1 MNLSSVTEK
10 NWIQKEF
17 NLEDLNFFKD
27 NFFLDEIIAKLLAIK
42 NIKREDAKLFL
53 DPTIKNSLLDPY
65 LLKDMDKAVERTVQ
79 SIRNNEKIGIFGDY
93 DVDGATSTAVLGHY
107 FKSLNIPIEIYIPDR
122 QQEGFGPNIDGFNKL
137 IKQGC
142 KIIFT
147 VDCGTLSYE
156 PIEFANKNNINVII
170 IDHHQ
175 SEITLPKAHSIVNPN
190 RFDDRSELNYLCAAG
205 VCFMF
210 LVALNKKLRNENWFE
225 KNSTNEPNLLNYLD
239 LVSLGTVCDV
249 VPLVNLN
256 RAFVNQGIKIMS
268 QKKNIGLKTLMDLC
282 EVPNDISPYHL
293 GYILGPRINAGGRVG
308 KSTHG
313 ANLLLSENSQEVYQI
328 ANDLNNYNKDRQ
340 LLEKDLLN
348 LILNSTQNINDDPVI
363 VLAGENWHEGV
374 IGIIAARIK
383 EKFNK
388 PAFIISINGN
398 IGKGSARSI
407 YGFDIGTAVISAV
420 QNNLLVRG
428 GGHKMAAGFTIDIN
442 KIEEFRSFLIRKF
455 KSINMQLEKKL
466 DLYFDSTI
474 APSAINYEFYQKIN
488 TLSPFG
494 SGNSEPKFVIENV
507 KLIKSNIVGEK
518 HIKSIFEGA
527 DGSIF
532 KSITF
537 NSVSNNLGAHLLAKS
552 SKNLNI
558 LGKLSLNQWKGQ
570 TNVEFIIDDISVI
583 K

>member
-42 NIKREDAKLFL
+42 KIKREDTKLFL

-65 LLKDMDKAVERTVQ
+65 LLKDMDKAVERTAQ
-79 SIRNNEKIGIFGDY
+79 SISNNEKIGIFGDY

-268 QKKNIGLKTLMDLC
+268 
-282 EVPNDISPYHL
+282 
-293 GYILGPRINAGGRVG
+293 
-308 KSTHG
+308 
-313 ANLLLSENSQEVYQI
+313 
-328 ANDLNNYNKDRQ
+328 
-340 LLEKDLLN
+340 
-348 LILNSTQNINDDPVI
+348 
-363 VLAGENWHEGV
+363 
-374 IGIIAARIK
+374 
-383 EKFNK
+383 
-388 PAFIISINGN
+388 
-398 IGKGSARSI
+398 
-407 YGFDIGTAVISAV
+407 
-420 QNNLLVRG
+420 
-428 GGHKMAAGFTIDIN
+428 
-442 KIEEFRSFLIRKF
+442 
-455 KSINMQLEKKL
+455 
-466 DLYFDSTI
+466 
-474 APSAINYEFYQKIN
+474 
-488 TLSPFG
+488 
-494 SGNSEPKFVIENV
+494 
-507 KLIKSNIVGEK
+507 
-518 HIKSIFEGA
+518 
-527 DGSIF
+527 
-532 KSITF
+532 
-537 NSVSNNLGAHLLAKS
+537 
-552 SKNLNI
+552 
-558 LGKLSLNQWKGQ
+558 
-570 TNVEFIIDDISVI
+570 
-583 K
+583 

>member
-53 DPTIKNSLLDPY
+53 NPTIKNSLLDPY
-65 LLKDMDKAVERTVQ
+65 LLKDMDKAVERTAQ
-79 SIRNNEKIGIFGDY
+79 SISNNEKIGIFGDY

-210 LVALNKKLRNENWFE
+210 LVALNKKLRSENWFE

-552 SKNLNI
+552 TKNLNI

>member
-65 LLKDMDKAVERTVQ
+65 LLKDMDKAVERTAQ
-79 SIRNNEKIGIFGDY
+79 SISNNEKIGIFGDY

-107 FKSLNIPIEIYIPDR
+107 FKFLNIPIEIYIPDR

>member
-65 LLKDMDKAVERTVQ
+65 LLKDMDKAVERTAQ
-79 SIRNNEKIGIFGDY
+79 SISNNEKIGIFGDY

-210 LVALNKKLRNENWFE
+210 LVALNKKLRSENWFE

-388 PAFIISINGN
+388 PAFIISINGS

-537 NSVSNNLGAHLLAKS
+537 NSVSNNLGAHLLTKS

>member
-65 LLKDMDKAVERTVQ
+65 LLKDMDKAVERTAQ
-79 SIRNNEKIGIFGDY
+79 SISNNEKIGIFGDY

-388 PAFIISINGN
+388 PAFIISINGS

>member
-65 LLKDMDKAVERTVQ
+65 LLKDMDKAVERTAQ
-79 SIRNNEKIGIFGDY
+79 SISNNEKIGIFGDY

-210 LVALNKKLRNENWFE
+210 LVALNKKLRSENWFE

-348 LILNSTQNINDDPVI
+348 LILNSTQNINHDPVI

-420 QNNLLVRG
+420 QNNILVRG

-455 KSINMQLEKKL
+455 KSINMNLEKKI

>member
-79 SIRNNEKIGIFGDY
+79 SISNNEKIGIFGDY

-175 SEITLPKAHSIVNPN
+175 SEIKLPKAHSIVNPN

-210 LVALNKKLRNENWFE
+210 LVALNKKLRSENWFE

-249 VPLVNLN
+249 VPLINLN

-420 QNNLLVRG
+420 QNNILVRG

-455 KSINMQLEKKL
+455 KSINMNLEKKI

>member
-65 LLKDMDKAVERTVQ
+65 LLKDMDKAVERTAQ
-79 SIRNNEKIGIFGDY
+79 SISNNEKIGIFGDY

-210 LVALNKKLRNENWFE
+210 LVALNKKLRSENWFE

-537 NSVSNNLGAHLLAKS
+537 NSVSNNLGAHLLTKS

>member
-1 MNLSSVTEK
+1 
-10 NWIQKEF
+10 
-17 NLEDLNFFKD
+17 
-27 NFFLDEIIAKLLAIK
+27 
-42 NIKREDAKLFL
+42 
-53 DPTIKNSLLDPY
+53 
-65 LLKDMDKAVERTVQ
+65 
-79 SIRNNEKIGIFGDY
+79 
-93 DVDGATSTAVLGHY
+93 
-107 FKSLNIPIEIYIPDR
+107 
-122 QQEGFGPNIDGFNKL
+122 
-137 IKQGC
+137 
-142 KIIFT
+142 
-147 VDCGTLSYE
+147 
-156 PIEFANKNNINVII
+156 
-170 IDHHQ
+170 
-175 SEITLPKAHSIVNPN
+175 
-190 RFDDRSELNYLCAAG
+190 
-205 VCFMF
+205 
-210 LVALNKKLRNENWFE
+210 LNKKLRSENWFE

-249 VPLVNLN
+249 VPLINLN

-328 ANDLNNYNKDRQ
+328 ANDLNNYNRDRQ
-340 LLEKDLLN
+340 LLEKNLLN

-428 GGHKMAAGFTIDIN
+428 GGHKMAAGFTIDID

>member
-1 MNLSSVTEK
+1 MVSRSFSGK
-10 NWIQKEF
+10 SWIHKQYNPDHVNFLKE
-17 NLEDLNFFKD
+17 
-27 NFFLDEIIAKLLAIK
+27 NFFLDDFSSKFLASRNIAKE
-42 NIKREDAKLFL
+42 NIETFL
-53 DPTIKNSLLDPY
+53 NPTIKSTLPNPFSLI
-65 LLKDMDKAVERTVQ
+65 DMEKAVART
-79 SIRNNEKIGIFGDY
+79 ILAIEKKENIGIFGDY
-93 DVDGATSTAVLGHY
+93 DVDGASSTALLSK
-107 FKSLNIPIEIYIPDR
+107 FFFSINLQNKFYIPDR
-122 QQEGFGPNIDGFNKL
+122 NKEGYGPSKLGFDKL
-137 IKQGC
+137 IGENC
-142 KIIFT
+142 KLIFT
-147 VDCGTLSYE
+147 VDCGTLSFD
-156 PIEFANKNNINVII
+156 PIEYATKNNLNVII
-170 IDHHQ
+170 FDHHQ
-175 SEITLPKAHSIVNPN
+175 SEMNFPKAHSIVNPN
-190 RFDDRSELNYLCAAG
+190 RFDDRAELNYFCAAG

-210 LVALNKKLRNENWFE
+210 LVALYKKLRSENWFE

-442 KIEEFRSFLIRKF
+442 KIDEFKSFLIRKF

-570 TNVEFIIDDISVI
+570 TNVEFIIDDISVN

>member
-17 NLEDLNFFKD
+17 NLEDVNFFKD
-27 NFFLDEIIAKLLAIK
+27 NFFLDEIVAKLLAIK

-65 LLKDMDKAVERTVQ
+65 LLKDMDKAIDRTFQ
-79 SIRNNEKIGIFGDY
+79 SISNNEKIGIFGDY

-156 PIEFANKNNINVII
+156 PIDFANKNNINVII

-175 SEITLPKAHSIVNPN
+175 SEIKLPKAHSIVNPN
-190 RFDDRSELNYLCAAG
+190 RFDDQSELNYLCAAG

-210 LVALNKKLRNENWFE
+210 LVALNKKLRSENWFE

-249 VPLVNLN
+249 VPLINLN

-328 ANDLNNYNKDRQ
+328 ANDLNNYNRDRQ
-340 LLEKDLLN
+340 LLEKNLLN

-428 GGHKMAAGFTIDIN
+428 GGHKMAAGFTIDIE

-537 NSVSNNLGAHLLAKS
+537 NSVSNNLGAHLLTKNS
-552 SKNLNI
+552 RNLNI

>member
-65 LLKDMDKAVERTVQ
+65 LLKDMDKAVERTAQ
-79 SIRNNEKIGIFGDY
+79 SISNNEKIGIFGDY

-107 FKSLNIPIEIYIPDR
+107 FKFLNIPIEIYIPDR

-249 VPLVNLN
+249 VPLINLN

-328 ANDLNNYNKDRQ
+328 ANDLNNYNKERQ

>member
-65 LLKDMDKAVERTVQ
+65 LLKDMDKAVERTAQ
-79 SIRNNEKIGIFGDY
+79 SISNNEKIGIFGDY

-107 FKSLNIPIEIYIPDR
+107 FKFLNIPIEIYIPDR

-249 VPLVNLN
+249 VPLVKLN

-388 PAFIISINGN
+388 PAFIISINGS

>member
-27 NFFLDEIIAKLLAIK
+27 NFFLDEIVAKLLAIK

-65 LLKDMDKAVERTVQ
+65 SLKDMDKAVNRTFQ
-79 SIRNNEKIGIFGDY
+79 SISNNEKIGIFGDY

-552 SKNLNI
+552 TKNLNI

>member
-1 MNLSSVTEK
+1 
-10 NWIQKEF
+10 
-17 NLEDLNFFKD
+17 
-27 NFFLDEIIAKLLAIK
+27 
-42 NIKREDAKLFL
+42 
-53 DPTIKNSLLDPY
+53 
-65 LLKDMDKAVERTVQ
+65 
-79 SIRNNEKIGIFGDY
+79 
-93 DVDGATSTAVLGHY
+93 
-107 FKSLNIPIEIYIPDR
+107 
-122 QQEGFGPNIDGFNKL
+122 
-137 IKQGC
+137 
-142 KIIFT
+142 
-147 VDCGTLSYE
+147 
-156 PIEFANKNNINVII
+156 
-170 IDHHQ
+170 
-175 SEITLPKAHSIVNPN
+175 
-190 RFDDRSELNYLCAAG
+190 
-205 VCFMF
+205 
-210 LVALNKKLRNENWFE
+210 
-225 KNSTNEPNLLNYLD
+225 
-239 LVSLGTVCDV
+239 
-249 VPLVNLN
+249 
-256 RAFVNQGIKIMS
+256 
-268 QKKNIGLKTLMDLC
+268 MDLC

-340 LLEKDLLN
+340 LLEKDLLS
-348 LILNSTQNINDDPVI
+348 LILNSAQNINDDPVI

-420 QNNLLVRG
+420 QNNILVRG

-455 KSINMQLEKKL
+455 KSINMNLEKKI

-537 NSVSNNLGAHLLAKS
+537 NSVSNNLGAHLLTKS

>member
-65 LLKDMDKAVERTVQ
+65 LLKDMDKAVERTAQ
-79 SIRNNEKIGIFGDY
+79 SISNNEKIGIFGDY

-552 SKNLNI
+552 TKNLNI

>member
-65 LLKDMDKAVERTVQ
+65 LLKDMDKAVERTAQ
-79 SIRNNEKIGIFGDY
+79 SISNNEKIGIFGDY

-388 PAFIISINGN
+388 PAFIISINGS

-552 SKNLNI
+552 TKNLNI

>member
-79 SIRNNEKIGIFGDY
+79 SISNNEKIGIFGDY

-107 FKSLNIPIEIYIPDR
+107 FKFLNIPIEIYIPDR

-256 RAFVNQGIKIMS
+256 RAFVNQGMKIMS

-474 APSAINYEFYQKIN
+474 APSAINYKFYQKIN

-537 NSVSNNLGAHLLAKS
+537 NSVSNNLGAHLLTKS

>member
-65 LLKDMDKAVERTVQ
+65 LLKDMDKAVERTAQ
-79 SIRNNEKIGIFGDY
+79 SISNNEKIGIFGDY

-249 VPLVNLN
+249 VPLVKLN

-552 SKNLNI
+552 TKNLNI

>member
-53 DPTIKNSLLDPY
+53 NPTIKNSLLDPY

-79 SIRNNEKIGIFGDY
+79 SISNNEKIGIFGDY

-175 SEITLPKAHSIVNPN
+175 SEIILPKAHSIVNPN

-552 SKNLNI
+552 TKNLNI

>member
-65 LLKDMDKAVERTVQ
+65 LLKDMDKAVERTAQ
-79 SIRNNEKIGIFGDY
+79 SISNNEKIGIFGDY

>member
-53 DPTIKNSLLDPY
+53 NPTIKNSLLDPY

-79 SIRNNEKIGIFGDY
+79 SISNNEKIGIFGDY

-249 VPLVNLN
+249 VPLINLN

>member
-65 LLKDMDKAVERTVQ
+65 LLKDMDKAVERTAQ
-79 SIRNNEKIGIFGDY
+79 SISNNEKIGIFGDY

-107 FKSLNIPIEIYIPDR
+107 FKFLNIPIEIYIPDR

-210 LVALNKKLRNENWFE
+210 LVALNKKLRSENWFE

-388 PAFIISINGN
+388 PAFIISINGS

-552 SKNLNI
+552 TKNLNI

>member
-53 DPTIKNSLLDPY
+53 NPTIKNSLLDPY
-65 LLKDMDKAVERTVQ
+65 LLKDMDKAVERTAQ
-79 SIRNNEKIGIFGDY
+79 SISNNEKIGIFGDY

-249 VPLVNLN
+249 VPLINLN

-388 PAFIISINGN
+388 PAFIISINGS

-537 NSVSNNLGAHLLAKS
+537 NSVSNNLGAHLLTKS
-552 SKNLNI
+552 TKNLNI

>member
-65 LLKDMDKAVERTVQ
+65 LLKDMDKAVERTAQ
-79 SIRNNEKIGIFGDY
+79 SISNNEKIGIFGDY

-537 NSVSNNLGAHLLAKS
+537 NSVSNNLGAHLLTKS

>member
-65 LLKDMDKAVERTVQ
+65 LLKDMDKAVERTAQ
-79 SIRNNEKIGIFGDY
+79 SISNNEKIGIFGDY

-210 LVALNKKLRNENWFE
+210 LVALNKKLRSENWFE